1 MWHQVAAQQRGTI
14 ARAQLRAA
22 GLGDDVIDRR
32 IARGELVP
40 LHRGVYAIA
49 GSPDS
54 FERQLTAALLAAGQG
69 AVASHSAAAVL
80 HGMGEIRGRVEIS
93 VLHGRRPRLEG
104 VHLHRVSYLPREHT
118 VMCHGI
124 RATNPA
130 RTLCDLAAPFG
141 ARLFESLLDQALARR
156 RVTRRELVVMLESLP
171 RTAQGK
177 PWLRRLLAA
186 RPEGK
191 ARAESPLEAELHDLL
206 HRAGI
211 EGWVPQY
218 QAAGCRID
226 VAFPREKLAVQ
237 ADSYLHHSSR
247 SDWARDKKRVTALVT
262 EGWRVL
268 PVTSEDLRPGHELVL
283 RIRAALACRSRDSSP
298 LGAR

>member
-1 MWHQVAAQQRGTI
+1 MWHQVAAQQRGAI

-22 GLGDDVIDRR
+22 GLSDDVIDGR
-32 IARGELVP
+32 IASGALVP
-40 LHRGVYAIA
+40 LHRGVYAVA

-54 FERQLTAALLAAGQG
+54 FERQLVAALLAAGEG

-80 HGMGEIRGRVEIS
+80 QRLGEVPGCIEVS
-93 VLHGRRPRLEG
+93 VLRHRRPRLEG
-104 VHLHRVSYLPREHT
+104 VEVHRVSYLPRQHIT
-118 VMCHGI
+118 LCHGI

-130 RTLCDLAAPFG
+130 RTLCDLAHTFG
-141 ARLFESLLDQALARR
+141 ARIFEGVLDQALARR
-156 RVTRRELVVMLESLP
+156 RVTRRGLVEMLDSLP
-171 RTAQGK
+171 RTVQGK
-177 PWLRRLLAA
+177 PWLRRLLSA
-186 RPEGK
+186 RPEGR

-218 QAAGCRID
+218 VAAGCRVD

-247 SDWARDKKRVTALVT
+247 SDWARDRKRATALVA

-268 PVTSEDLRPGHELVL
+268 PVTSEDLRPGHELVVRL
-283 RIRAALACRSRDSSP
+283 RAALACRSRDSSP
-298 LGAR
+298 LGRR